1 METKGTKLI
10 KSKKFIGVYYN
21 IIADGKPKKDKSYF
35 ITYKLQGK
43 THKLFIG
50 KESAGVNEPF
60 CAQQRNDIINKARFG
75 EDAPIVKYKN
85 KSGVL
90 FSDMID
96 KYVQSKTNSK
106 KVTLA
111 YEAIKDIFGNSRLD
125 EITIDTVNKFKNKLT
140 NDSKSPKTVTTYLQR
155 INTIFNFAIDR
166 EFFKGQNPCK
176 KIDKPKIDNERVRYL
191 AHGEAVQLKETI
203 KDKPMLL
210 LFVELSLNTG
220 GRLETI
226 ASITKKD
233 INLITRAIQLKNHK
247 TNNTYAGFI
256 SDSLLPLLK
265 ARYSELQTPNDK
277 VITTSP
283 KTIQKQLQPIL
294 NSLFNQGLNTKDAK
308 NRVVIHTLRHTFASL
323 LAINGVPIFTIMK
336 LLDHKDIK
344 DTLRY
349 AKLSPDNGLEAVRGL
364 WK

>member
-1 METKGTKLI
+1 MEAKGTKLI
-10 KSKKFIGVYYN
+10 KSKKFKGVYHSILSN
-21 IIADGKPKKDKSYF
+21 GGKHNDKSFYV
-35 ITYKLQGK
+35 IYKLNGK
-43 THKLFIG
+43 THKVFMG
-50 KESAGVNEPF
+50 KESEGINEPF

-90 FSDMID
+90 FSDMVE
-96 KYVQSKTNSK
+96 KYVQSKTNSR

-111 YEAIKDIFGNSRLD
+111 YIAIKDIFGNSRLD
-125 EITIDTVNKFKNKLT
+125 EITIDAVNKFKNKLISD
-140 NDSKSPKTVTTYLQR
+140 NKSPKTVTTYLQR

-166 EFFKGQNPCK
+166 ELFKGQNPCK
-176 KIDKPKIDNERVRYL
+176 KVDKPKIDNERVRYL
-191 AHGEAVQLKETI
+191 AHDEVTQLKEAI

-210 LFVELSLNTG
+210 LFVELSLSTG

-226 ASITKKD
+226 TSISKKD
-233 INLITRAIQLKNHK
+233 INLISCAIQLKNHK

-256 SDSLLPLLK
+256 SDSLLLLLK

-283 KTIQKQLQPIL
+283 KTIQKQLQPLL
-294 NSLFNQGLNTKDAK
+294 NKLFNQGLDTKDTK
-308 NRVVIHTLRHTFASL
+308 NRVVVHTLRHTFASH
-323 LAINGVPIFTIMK
+323 LAINGVSIFTIMK
-336 LLDHKDIK
+336 LLDYKDIK